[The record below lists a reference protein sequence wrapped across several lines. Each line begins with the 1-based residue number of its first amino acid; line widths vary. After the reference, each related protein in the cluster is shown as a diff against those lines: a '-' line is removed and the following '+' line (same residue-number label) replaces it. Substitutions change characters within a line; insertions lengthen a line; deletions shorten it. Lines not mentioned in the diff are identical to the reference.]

1 MMPRMKISVVKSS
14 ARRATGAVAL
24 LLMTAAPSLQ
34 ATDAL
39 DKSLQLGQDNNRQ
52 EQRTQKRI
60 DDISDRT
67 RAMLGEYQLLGR
79 EHEALKVYNDQLER
93 IVHSQEGEKTSLHT
107 QLEDIEL
114 TQREIMPLMLRM
126 IDRLESFLDGDIPFL
141 VNERR
146 QRISN
151 LRQLLDRADVTVAEK
166 YRRVLEAYQVELDY
180 GRTIETYQDE
190 LEVAGSRRIVD
201 ILRVGRIGLYYQTL
215 NGSDSGHWD
224 RAAGDWMPLDGG
236 DRLAIR
242 QGLRVARQAVAP
254 ELLRLRVPAPTAD
267 RP

>member
-1 MMPRMKISVVKSS
+1 MPRMHIRTVKTSRIPVT
-14 ARRATGAVAL
+14 AGAAL
-24 LLMTAAPSLQ
+24 LLATTASLH
-34 ATDAL
+34 AADAL
-39 DKSLQLGQDNNRQ
+39 DRSLQLGQDNNRQ

-126 IDRLESFLDGDIPFL
+126 IERLESFIATDSPFL
-141 VNERR
+141 TNERS
-146 QRISN
+146 QRVRG
-151 LRQLLDRADVTVAEK
+151 LRDLLDRADVTVAEK
-166 YRRVLEAYQVELDY
+166 YRRVLEAHQVELDY
-180 GRTIETYQDE
+180 GRTIEAYQDE
-190 LEVAGSRRIVD
+190 LEVAGSRRTVD

-215 NGSDSGHWD
+215 DGSYSGYWD
-224 RAAGDWMPLDGG
+224 QTAGTWLPLEGR

-254 ELLRLRVPAPTAD
+254 QLLRLRVPAPATD

>member
-1 MMPRMKISVVKSS
+1 MMPCTKIIAVKTS
-14 ARRATGAVAL
+14 ARRATAAVAL
-24 LLMTAAPSLQ
+24 LLMTAAPALQ
-34 ATDAL
+34 AIDAL

-126 IDRLESFLDGDIPFL
+126 IERLESFIATDSPFL
-141 VNERR
+141 TNERS
-146 QRISN
+146 QRVRG
-151 LRQLLDRADVTVAEK
+151 LRDLLDRADVTVAEK
-166 YRRVLEAYQVELDY
+166 YRRVLEAHQVELDY

-190 LEVAGSRRIVD
+190 LEVGGSRRTVD

-215 NGSDSGHWD
+215 DGSYSGYWD
-224 RAAGDWMPLDGG
+224 QTTGTWLPLEGS

-254 ELLRLRVPAPTAD
+254 QLLRLRVPAPATD

>member
-1 MMPRMKISVVKSS
+1 MMPRMNFSIINTF
-14 ARRATGAVAL
+14 AWRATAAVAL
-24 LLMTAAPSLQ
+24 LLMTAAPSSRAADTLE
-34 ATDAL
+34 
-39 DKSLQLGQDNNRQ
+39 KSLQLGQDNNRQ

-67 RAMLGEYQLLGR
+67 RAMLEEYQQLSR

-93 IVHSQEGEKTSLHT
+93 IVHSQEAEKTSLHS

-126 IDRLESFLDGDIPFL
+126 IDRLESFIASDSPFL
-141 VNERR
+141 MNERS
-146 QRISN
+146 QRVRG
-151 LRQLLDRADVTVAEK
+151 LRDLLDRADVTVAEK

-215 NGSDSGHWD
+215 NGSDSGYWD